1 MASRTHFTRAKA
13 LLRASAAATNQ
24 PVQTGSIISIS
35 ITRSTPPLMF
45 RSTRAYHPTAP
56 LQTAKDFE
64 SDRTTLRPARSEG
77 TVSASDD
84 EVAHLDKTAF
94 DPNKTS
100 PKEETESAGKE
111 SNGNPLET
119 SGANRKFSK
128 PQGDNPTEGDMSK
141 GEKTTAGGDKEEKKK
156 SGGPAA
162 GSKKGGTTNY
172 HGRFCQE
179 KRTHVDDEGAA
190 AR

>member
-1 MASRTHFTRAKA
+1 MASRTLFTRATA
-13 LLRASAAATNQ
+13 LLRASASAAATNQ
-24 PVQTGSIISIS
+24 IQTGSIISIS
-35 ITRSTPPLMF
+35 ITRSTPPLMSG
-45 RSTRAYHPTAP
+45 STRAYHSTPP
-56 LQTAKDFE
+56 LQTAKDFK
-64 SDRTTLRPARSEG
+64 SDRTTLRPASSEG

-84 EVAHLDKTAF
+84 DVAHLDKTAF

-119 SGANRKFSK
+119 SGANRQFSK

-141 GEKTTAGGDKEEKKK
+141 EEKTTAGGGKEKKK

-172 HGRFCQE
+172 HGSKE
-179 KRTHVDDEGAA
+179 
-190 AR
+190 

>member
-1 MASRTHFTRAKA
+1 MASRTLFTRATA

-35 ITRSTPPLMF
+35 ITRSTPPLMSV
-45 RSTRAYHPTAP
+45 STRAYHPTAS

-64 SDRTTLRPARSEG
+64 SDRTTLRPASSEG

-84 EVAHLDKTAF
+84 DVAHLDKTAF
-94 DPNKTS
+94 DPNKTR

-141 GEKTTAGGDKEEKKK
+141 GEKTTAGGDKEKKKKK

-172 HGRFCQE
+172 HGSKE
-179 KRTHVDDEGAA
+179 
-190 AR
+190 